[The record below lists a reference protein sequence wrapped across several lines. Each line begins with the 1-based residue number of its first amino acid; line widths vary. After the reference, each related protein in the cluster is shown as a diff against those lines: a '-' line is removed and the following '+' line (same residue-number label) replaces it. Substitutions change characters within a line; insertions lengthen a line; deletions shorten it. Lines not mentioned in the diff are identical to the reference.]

1 MVACDGVKAASAE
14 ACLHSYEEFRSC
26 RLSFYHWSRLC
37 CLFLNIAGSLGD
49 ILAQL
54 EKILTSALQIS
65 RWDGGSVQPT
75 VSAVSQPE
83 VPLSEAG
90 SAAASAHNRSAET
103 ARCACSYWR
112 GKVPTAEGCRT
123 MPSRSPLQKNPSRYL
138 GASSIKLKSD
148 ENPPVED
155 KAQRTARMPMTG
167 CSYQVDDLLNQ
178 AGAAMMSDVVLHS
191 HVCEF
196 CQAVFPGD
204 STTSGEF
211 LRHLHTHI
219 T

>member
-1 MVACDGVKAASAE
+1 MEEAYNQLYQQFLSLRSLCLKQAALLHQLTTALQKQQGAPVPIGEVSDLISIPVRCSHELPPSLHEKSQLLKAAEQCRVDHPYRKVGSVSSLLAE
-14 ACLHSYEEFRSC
+14 DMSK
-26 RLSFYHWSRLC
+26 LSMDTPSQVFM
-37 CLFLNIAGSLGD
+37 
-49 ILAQL
+49 
-54 EKILTSALQIS
+54 LTS
-65 RWDGGSVQPT
+65 D
-75 VSAVSQPE
+75 
-83 VPLSEAG
+83 
-90 SAAASAHNRSAET
+90 
-103 ARCACSYWR
+103 
-112 GKVPTAEGCRT
+112 
-123 MPSRSPLQKNPSRYL
+123 PSRYL